1 MLENKLVHIFYIHQP
16 QKLKEE
22 VFQQLLRQ
30 LPPGF
35 QETILSYKHRES
47 AQASLLGRILLQY
60 GLNQLEL
67 GVTLDAV
74 QFTSKERPFLNEK
87 IDFNISHSGEYVIV
101 AIAENL
107 RVGIDVEKHRILDVA
122 LFHRYF
128 DVDEWS
134 FMESAAD
141 PVQTFF
147 DLWAIKESAI
157 KCDGRG
163 VEVLSDTHVQLNKQE
178 HPAITMQVKCAG
190 YLFPYRKILLDE
202 KYSCSICSSH
212 PFTINLTEIGI
223 GKLLKPH

>member
-1 MLENKLVHIFYIHQP
+1 MENKLVHSFYIRHP

-22 VFQQLLRQ
+22 VFQQLLQQ
-30 LPPGF
+30 LPSGF
-35 QETILSYKHRES
+35 RETILSYKHRES
-47 AQASLLGRILLQY
+47 AQASLLGKVLLQY

-101 AIAENL
+101 AITENF
-107 RVGIDVEKHRILDVA
+107 RVGVDIEKHRALDVV
-122 LFHRYF
+122 LFRRYF
-128 DVDEWS
+128 DDHEWNLI
-134 FMESAAD
+134 ESAAD
-141 PVQTFF
+141 PMQTFF

-163 VEVLSDTHVQLNKQE
+163 VEVLSDTHIRLNEQE
-178 HPAITMQVKCAG
+178 HPAMPMQVNCAG
-190 YLFPYRKILLDE
+190 QLFSYRKILLDE
-202 KYSCSICSSH
+202 KYSCSICSNH

-223 GKLLKPH
+223 GEVLKPH